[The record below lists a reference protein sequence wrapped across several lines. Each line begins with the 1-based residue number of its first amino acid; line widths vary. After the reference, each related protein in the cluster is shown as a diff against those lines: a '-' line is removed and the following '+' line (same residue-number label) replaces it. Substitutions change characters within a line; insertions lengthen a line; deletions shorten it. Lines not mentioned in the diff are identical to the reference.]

1 MENEKAELKD
11 TVEQISKKLELKDPE
26 FTGTN
31 NIDMSSKLF
40 MKKTL
45 QQMNTDKFESLRQ
58 IISENVR
65 EISTITDIRGIENE
79 LVVNEYDSDEYE
91 LPELPK
97 LHIAI
102 QTEIDVSSGDSAALN
117 KIKAL
122 EAEIK

>member
-1 MENEKAELKD
+1 
-11 TVEQISKKLELKDPE
+11 
-26 FTGTN
+26 
-31 NIDMSSKLF
+31 

-91 LPELPK
+91 LRELPK
-97 LHIAI
+97 LQIAI
-102 QTEIDVSSGDSAALN
+102 QTEIDTSSGDLAVLN

-122 EAEIK
+122 ETEIK